1 MNQLCSAKGSIIL
14 QSGRRLIRECCCWQI
29 ITLGWKYLNNSRPQ
43 MVPTWLHCEA
53 LKYNPSSFPVGTYVR
68 LQNTLSWSVFVPQRK
83 ASTLWKRLNQAAL
96 PPVLCFLFVPTMDE
110 KKTNIALNFGN
121 YALQVSFFIDRDR
134 DYTLKAA
141 LREFNFETA
150 EGEMGD
156 IWILRNVNKTPN
168 FWHRI

>member
-14 QSGRRLIRECCCWQI
+14 QSGRKLIRECCCWQI
-29 ITLGWKYLNNSRPQ
+29 ITLGWKYLNDSRPR

-53 LKYNPSSFPVGTYVR
+53 LKYDPSSFPIGR
-68 LQNTLSWSVFVPQRK
+68 LELECFCATKESINFVEEIKPSCTSTSIVIRWEPASCLSL
-83 ASTLWKRLNQAAL
+83 LWTN
-96 PPVLCFLFVPTMDE
+96 
-110 KKTNIALNFGN
+110 KTNIALNFGN
-121 YALQVSFFIDRDR
+121 YALQVSCFIDWDR
-134 DYTLKAA
+134 DYTLEAA